1 MYLKAIKNIIIVATI
16 ALILFI
22 FFLEGLRILP
32 KIGKI
37 ANNINNFISPLTYE
51 QRYLFS
57 ERSYSLENQNSK
69 DPALKF
75 YEHHEVRGWTTKKN
89 LKIYIEGNSYT
100 TNNIG
105 ERSLKNYKKDESKY
119 EVLVVGDS
127 MTFGEESSDEF
138 VWTNILKKKNKNL
151 NIINLAVPGYGIDQI
166 YLMLKDT
173 IEIYKPD
180 LVIFAF
186 VKDDFARAMIPFREA
201 KKPFF
206 KIKDNKLILKN
217 VPLKKPEEVYEELK
231 QKREDRPFYKKLK
244 IYNLYVTLFNSS
256 TYKIG
261 NETRFYVR
269 NKCDNSCLEL
279 NEKIF
284 FESYQLAKKNN
295 SEFISLLIP
304 GDKKDRTD
312 TEFKSYADEFLEN
325 MKKKYK
331 IDYLNLRPY
340 FLKTYGF
347 VNNGHYQQ
355 KGLHLIADTVNE
367 QIISKRIK

>member
-69 DPALKF
+69 DPVLKF

-186 VKDDFARAMIPFREA
+186 VKDDFARAMLPFREA

-355 KGLHLIADTVNE
+355 KGLRLIADTVNE

>member
-37 ANNINNFISPLTYE
+37 ANNMNNFISPLTYE

-69 DPALKF
+69 DPVLKF

-186 VKDDFARAMIPFREA
+186 VKDDFARAMLPFREA

-312 TEFKSYADEFLEN
+312 IEFKSYADEFLEN

-355 KGLHLIADTVNE
+355 KGLRLIADTVNE

>member
-1 MYLKAIKNIIIVATI
+1 MFLKTFKNIIIVTTI

-22 FFLEGLRILP
+22 FFLEGLRVLP

-37 ANNINNFISPLTYE
+37 ATNINKFTSPLTYE

-89 LKIYIEGNSYT
+89 LKIYVEGNTYT

-105 ERSLKNYKKDESKY
+105 ERSLENYRKDESKY

-151 NIINLAVPGYGIDQI
+151 NVINLAVPGYGIDQI
-166 YLMLKDT
+166 YLMLKES
-173 IEIYKPD
+173 IKIYKPD

-186 VKDDFARAMIPFREA
+186 VKDDFARAMLPFREA

-206 KIKDNKLILKN
+206 KIKNNKLILKN
-217 VPLKKPEEVYEELK
+217 VPLKKPDEVYAELK
-231 QKREDRPFYKKLK
+231 KKREDRPFYKKLK
-244 IYNLYVTLFNSS
+244 IYDLYVTLFDSS
-256 TYKIG
+256 AYKVG
-261 NETRFYVR
+261 NETRFYVH
-269 NKCDNSCLEL
+269 NKCNNSCLEL
-279 NEKIF
+279 NEKLF

-295 SEFISLLIP
+295 SDFISLLIP
-304 GDKKDRTD
+304 GDKRDRTD
-312 TEFKSYADEFLEN
+312 QEFKSYADVFLEN

-331 IDYLNLRPY
+331 MDYLNLRPY
-340 FLKTYGF
+340 FYSTYGF
-347 VNNGHYQQ
+347 VTKGHYQQ
-355 KGLHLIADTVNE
+355 KGLHLIAETVNK
-367 QIISKRIK
+367 QIISKKLK

>member
-69 DPALKF
+69 DPVLKF

-138 VWTNILKKKNKNL
+138 VWTNILKKK
-151 NIINLAVPGYGIDQI
+151 I
-166 YLMLKDT
+166 
-173 IEIYKPD
+173 
-180 LVIFAF
+180 
-186 VKDDFARAMIPFREA
+186 
-201 KKPFF
+201 
-206 KIKDNKLILKN
+206 
-217 VPLKKPEEVYEELK
+217 
-231 QKREDRPFYKKLK
+231 
-244 IYNLYVTLFNSS
+244 
-256 TYKIG
+256 
-261 NETRFYVR
+261 
-269 NKCDNSCLEL
+269 
-279 NEKIF
+279 
-284 FESYQLAKKNN
+284 
-295 SEFISLLIP
+295 
-304 GDKKDRTD
+304 
-312 TEFKSYADEFLEN
+312 
-325 MKKKYK
+325 
-331 IDYLNLRPY
+331 
-340 FLKTYGF
+340 
-347 VNNGHYQQ
+347 
-355 KGLHLIADTVNE
+355 
-367 QIISKRIK
+367 RI